1 MTCMSKVLHYFLQVY
16 LKTLETNALKYMNL
30 ILLIFCLHLDY
41 LDKLVF
47 KKAEVELELFTEID
61 MLLMIE
67 KGIRGG
73 ICHAIHRYARA
84 NDKYMKSY
92 NKNIESSYLEFLDA
106 NNLYGWGMSPK
117 LAVNGF
123 KQIKKLLK
131 FNERIKNYDENSN
144 KGYILEIDFEYPK
157 NIHGDLPFLAERKK
171 IKKCNKLVCNI

>member
-1 MTCMSKVLHYFLQVY
+1 MSKVLHHFLQVY

-47 KKAEVELELFTEID
+47 KKAEVELELLTEID

-92 NKNIESSYLEFLDA
+92 NKNIESSYLEYLDA
-106 NNLYGWGMSPK
+106 NNFVWMGNVS
-117 LAVNGF
+117 
-123 KQIKKLLK
+123 
-131 FNERIKNYDENSN
+131 
-144 KGYILEIDFEYPK
+144 
-157 NIHGDLPFLAERKK
+157 K
-171 IKKCNKLVCNI
+171 IGCKRF